1 MELNKLIEN
10 NKTLVSGATGAA
22 AVAYMTRGLGTGIPV
37 AGYTV
42 PLWAFGGAL
51 GAASSLVT
59 DMVSNAVLPHIPQSK
74 KMQRFESIVL
84 HLATSAGAFALLPRL
99 LNSDL
104 NTTEMQAFA
113 VAGALSEGISQLVHE
128 LTAKVGNDES
138 IF

>member
-1 MELNKLIEN
+1 MEINKLIES
-10 NKTLVSGATGAA
+10 NKTIVSAVTGSL
-22 AVAYMTRGLGTGIPV
+22 AVGYMTRGLGTGIPV

-74 KMQRFESIVL
+74 KMQRFESIAL
-84 HLATSAGAFALLPRL
+84 HLATSSGAFALIPRL
-99 LNSDL
+99 LNSDI
-104 NTTEMQAFA
+104 NTPEMQAFA
-113 VAGALSEGISQLVHE
+113 AAGAISEGVSQLIHE
-128 LTAKVGNDES
+128 LTSKVGNDES